1 MVYHQK
7 SYQGSFSLLGL
18 TEHRIL
24 DLLIFGMT
32 GFLSLIQPVRLP
44 ATSTDDSPK
53 NGAKEAIST
62 AERVDREIFFE
73 TKIRPLLVEKCL
85 NCHRPERKEGHFSV
99 IRRDEILKFNQKQP
113 RMIIPG
119 NSKQSRI
126 FQNVLGK
133 DQSTHTPQHK
143 IRTEPIQN
151 LQRWVDD
158 GMIWTE
164 TMPSLLDN

>member
-1 MVYHQK
+1 M
-7 SYQGSFSLLGL
+7 
-18 TEHRIL
+18 
-24 DLLIFGMT
+24 IFVIT
-32 GFLSLIQPVRLP
+32 GILSLIQPARLQ
-44 ATSTDDSPK
+44 ASSSDESPK

-99 IRRDEILKFNQKQP
+99 ICRDEILKFNQKQP

-133 DQSTHTPQHK
+133 VQSTKTPQHM
-143 IRTEPIQN
+143 ISAEPIQN

-164 TMPSLLDN
+164 TMSSLLDN